1 MFVLSNLISAIAV
14 VLEYVLTAL
23 SWLVIIRAL
32 ISWVSPD
39 LFNPIVR
46 FLYAVTEP
54 VLSPFRR
61 VIPIHNIGID
71 ISPVLALIFIWFVKL
86 FLVNTLFGL
95 AARI

>member
-39 LFNPIVR
+39 PFNPIVR

>member
-14 VLEYVLTAL
+14 VLEYVLTTL

-39 LFNPIVR
+39 PFNPIVR